1 MNKKEISEIRRRYND
16 LSDCGVLRLAG
27 CYVNGEKEKVETF
40 TESFLTLPEEEAYKY
55 LDLFRKTLSGTPGR
69 NLFDMDFP
77 LQEVPGDGQRLL
89 MALRESELRDDGLLE
104 LFYDEV
110 IKSFD
115 YTGNYLILLIAENYD
130 VPMVRLDGIRDEEGA
145 ESVYRY
151 ILCSICPM
159 NLTKPGLGFDDL
171 SGGIHTLKQNF
182 AVEAPDTGFLYPAFN
197 ERSTDMNALLYYTK
211 KTDIFQEQLLGSFLG
226 VSAFLP
232 AKQQKEGFNGLV
244 SEVLGEESDIDT
256 VISLQENLHDRF
268 EEKKAEASGDPVF
281 LEKEELRELFSRSGV
296 PEEKMKSFD
305 SRYDERFDLK
315 KLKKASECEEEVPE
329 FPSEEAAAPAVIEN
343 RLLAENIAPVRSFE
357 VKSPEMTLRISSKRL
372 DLLETRVIDGRRCLV
387 IELTDDLTVNGV
399 PVSHRNPVMKRDND
413 DGEDF

>member
-16 LSDCGVLRLAG
+16 LSDCGVSRLAG

-130 VPMVRLDGIRDEEGA
+130 VPMVRLDGIRDEEGS

-182 AVEAPDTGFLYPAFN
+182 AVDAPDTGFLYPAFN

-232 AKQQKEGFNGLV
+232 AKQQREGFNGLV

-305 SRYDERFDLK
+305 SRYDERFDLG
-315 KLKKASECEEEVPE
+315 KLKKAPECEEEVSE
-329 FPSEEAAAPAVIEN
+329 FPSDEAAAPAVIEN

-399 PVSHRNPVMKRDND
+399 PVSHRNPVMTRDND
-413 DGEDF
+413 EGEDF